1 MENEIVKIIVDCET
15 NDPIDVKCGGPSIL
29 GFDFFV
35 REEVA
40 DEMIEEIKKLLV
52 MYQRPLMQIRKVSEE
67 AKKETLDY
75 WKRIENIEKCIRE
88 GY

>member
-1 MENEIVKIIVDCET
+1 MENKTVRIIVDCET
-15 NDPIDVKCGGPSIL
+15 NDPVDVKCGGPLIL
-29 GFDFFV
+29 GFDFFA

-40 DEMIEEIKKLLV
+40 DKMIEEIKKLLDIYR
-52 MYQRPLMQIRKVSEE
+52 MPLMQIKKVSEE

-75 WKRIENIEKCIRE
+75 WEKIENIEKCIKE